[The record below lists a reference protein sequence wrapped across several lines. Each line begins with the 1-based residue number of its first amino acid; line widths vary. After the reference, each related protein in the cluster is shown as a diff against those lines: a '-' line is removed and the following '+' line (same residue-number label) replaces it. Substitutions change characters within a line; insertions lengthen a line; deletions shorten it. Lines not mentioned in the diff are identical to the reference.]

1 MTVLGFPGEVSLVFN
16 FCPRKGLSSATSVR
30 RTPRKG
36 VALALEAKTAETMRI
51 VTTSKW
57 GSCEARLRAE
67 KKWQAV
73 KWIDGPDK
81 TSSDGVGNEDLG
93 AKLGKDESV
102 GRRDAAQ
109 LDVQELELEQQPASR
124 EHKQKTQKA
133 PPDPE
138 GGTQEA
144 PQNPEVGTQVVPS
157 DPMEE
162 IQEAPPDPEEGTQE
176 APPDPDEDT
185 REALSDSE
193 EERREAPLD
202 PEETQEASPDPRE
215 EIREAPSDPKEE
227 TREAPSDPEEETKDV
242 AGPAAGSTDLGGPV
256 IPVPRKLTISC
267 NIPPNN
273 VIAHV

>member
-16 FCPRKGLSSATSVR
+16 FCPHKGLSTATSVR

-36 VALALEAKTAETMRI
+36 AALALEAKTAETMKI

-57 GSCEARLRAE
+57 GSCEARLQAE
-67 KKWQAV
+67 ENRQAV

-81 TSSDGVGNEDLG
+81 ISSDGVGSEDFG

-102 GRRDAAQ
+102 GREVAQ
-109 LDVQELELEQQPASR
+109 LNVQELELEQQTASR
-124 EHKQKTQKA
+124 ERKQKIQEA

-138 GGTQEA
+138 EGTQEE
-144 PQNPEVGTQVVPS
+144 PPNPEVGTQEVPSDPMEEIHEEPPNPERGTQEVPS

-162 IQEAPPDPEEGTQE
+162 IQKAPPDPEEGTQE
-176 APPDPDEDT
+176 APPDPEEDT
-185 REALSDSE
+185 QEALSDPE
-193 EERREAPLD
+193 EEIREAPLD
-202 PEETQEASPDPRE
+202 PE
-215 EIREAPSDPKEE
+215 EE

-256 IPVPRKLTISC
+256 IPVLRKLTISC

-273 VIAHV
+273 VTAHV